1 MFMILHCYISFASTG
16 SRPDWCLCA
25 KLTENVETILFKE
38 KFIDW
43 PDLAQQSRIKVVI
56 VLEFLPPID
65 STCSIM
71 SFIEYIQLFRRKYC
85 TEQLMNTIYNIC
97 FFSLKCIMGIVQ

>member
-1 MFMILHCYISFASTG
+1 MNAVGVQALLAITHTCWESMQHLDLNVILTVIHCHFFIASTG

-43 PDLAQQSRIKVVI
+43 PDLAQQSRIKVMI
-56 VLEFLPPID
+56 SLEFLPPIG
-65 STCSIM
+65 SACSACAV
-71 SFIEYIQLFRRKYC
+71 YL
-85 TEQLMNTIYNIC
+85 
-97 FFSLKCIMGIVQ
+97 

>member
-1 MFMILHCYISFASTG
+1 MTYKCLHFFPVIHNHFSIASTG

-43 PDLAQQSRIKVVI
+43 PDLAQQSRIKVI
-56 VLEFLPPID
+56 IALEFLPPIG
-65 STCSIM
+65 STCS
-71 SFIEYIQLFRRKYC
+71 
-85 TEQLMNTIYNIC
+85 TNA
-97 FFSLKCIMGIVQ
+97 V